1 MAGVPLSDRPAMFL
15 PEVLRLL
22 CFRRTLARRTATLL
36 LSACVPLLSPLLSP
50 MSSHAIPVIA
60 AFAGEPPAEAGAATT
75 RSYSVAAAG
84 PHQPRVS
91 LHVEEAG
98 QRDAPPIVLLH
109 GLGASTYTWRRV
121 MPRLAAHARV
131 LAIDLR
137 GHGRSDK
144 PFDRIY
150 APAAQA
156 ELVRGVMARVGARRA
171 TLVGHSFGGLVALIA
186 ALQDRAEGHPLISR
200 LVVISAPALPQKFSL
215 GVSLLRQPLIPYV
228 ALTLMPPPVA
238 AALGLMTETVGMG
251 HITGHDIDMYAQPL
265 FDAGGRHA
273 LIQTARQIVPP
284 NADAILAAY
293 RRLHVPTRLIWCRR
307 DNVVPRTTGQRLA
320 RMLPDAHLATLDG
333 CDHVPP
339 EQAPRRTAR
348 LIAQFAARQ

>member
-1 MAGVPLSDRPAMFL
+1 MFVS
-15 PEVLRLL
+15 EVLRLL
-22 CFRRTLARRTATLL
+22 CFRRTLARWTASLL
-36 LSACVPLLSPLLSP
+36 LSACVPLLSPLLAP
-50 MSSHAIPVIA
+50 TLSHAIPVIGDL
-60 AFAGEPPAEAGAATT
+60 AGAPPAVAGAATT
-75 RSYSVAAAG
+75 RGYSVVAGG

-91 LHVEEAG
+91 LNVEEAG
-98 QRDAPPIVLLH
+98 ARDASPIVLLH
-109 GLGASTYTWRRV
+109 GLGASTYAWRRV
-121 MPRLAAHARV
+121 IPRLSRHARV

-137 GHGRSDK
+137 GHGQSDK

-200 LVVISAPALPQKFSL
+200 LVVISAPALPQKFSI
-215 GVSLLRQPLIPYV
+215 GVDLLRQPLIPYV

-238 AALGLMTETVGMG
+238 AALGLLTETVGMG
-251 HITGHDIDMYAQPL
+251 HITSHDIDMYAQPL

-284 NADAILAAY
+284 NAGAILAAY
-293 RRLHVPTRLIWCRR
+293 PRLHVPTRLIWCRR

-320 RMLPDAHLATLDG
+320 RMLPDAHLVTLDG

-348 LIAQFAARQ
+348 LIAEFAARR